1 MEKGKK
7 IVNKFKTGLV
17 KGIQE
22 EESKARSEQ
31 NKETI
36 KKVIIKGT
44 LSPFGYVI
52 RKTATIILLI
62 LAAIGLLALIYPQTR
77 TAMYEILCDQ
87 FNQIKELLN
96 L

>member
-1 MEKGKK
+1 MKK
-7 IVNKFKTGLV
+7 FETGLV

-22 EESKARSEQ
+22 AETKKRNEQ

-36 KKVIIKGT
+36 KKVVVKGT
-44 LSPFGYVI
+44 LSPVAFVI
-52 RKTATIILLI
+52 RKAATIILLI

-77 TAMYEILCDQ
+77 TAMQEILQDQ
-87 FNQIKELLN
+87 FEQIKNLLN

>member
-1 MEKGKK
+1 MR
-7 IVNKFKTGLV
+7 KFETGLV

-22 EESKARSEQ
+22 GETKARSEH

-36 KKVIIKGT
+36 KKVVIKGT
-44 LSPFGYVI
+44 LSPMGFVV
-52 RKTATIILLI
+52 RKVATIILLI

-77 TAMYEILCDQ
+77 TAMQEILSDQ

>member
-1 MEKGKK
+1 MR
-7 IVNKFKTGLV
+7 KFETGLV

-22 EESKARSEQ
+22 EETKARSEH

-36 KKVIIKGT
+36 KKVVIKGT
-44 LSPFGYVI
+44 LSPMGFVV
-52 RKTATIILLI
+52 RKVATIILLI

-77 TAMYEILCDQ
+77 TAMQEILSDQ